1 MAVRDLT
8 NGQENKTAGLGRRI
22 HGAIAVR
29 NSISRQEVAPKL
41 RARARRLSFVFIIAF
56 LGLITRLFFL
66 QIVEGERYTFLSE
79 NNRIRIK
86 RIPGTRGMILDRQ
99 GQLLVD
105 SRPSFDLLFIPED
118 AEDPEQTLRLLARY
132 LGHDE
137 KEMLEVLETNKQ
149 RPAFEELVLGKD
161 VDWPTVVAVESHQL
175 DLPGVTLRARP
186 RRNYADGVMGAHVL
200 GYLGEIGPTQLKTLK
215 DEGYVLGDEIG
226 QYGLERRWEEV
237 LRGQSGGQQV
247 EVDALGRR
255 VRVLHEVTDVPGY
268 TVHLTL
274 DRELQ
279 QTAFE
284 ALQGREGTIVAL
296 DVRTGAILAMVS
308 TPAFDPN
315 VFARGIKADEWRTL
329 IKDRQR
335 PLSNRATQGQYPPG
349 STFKIIMSIAGL
361 EEGVIDPNARISDP
375 GFYYFGNRAFRD
387 WKKDGHGA
395 VDLHRAIVESCD
407 VYFYQLGPRL
417 GIDRIA
423 KWAHAFGLGEKS
435 GIALDDERS
444 GTIPSTEWKRK
455 RFRQPWYPGE
465 TVSVAIGQGY
475 VTVTP
480 LQLVNMMATL
490 ANGGTLYRPRIVSKV
505 ESVNTGVVREYGPE
519 IIRKIEL
526 KPSTL
531 EQVRNALADV
541 VRTPAGTGGA
551 ARSNVVQIA
560 GKTGTAQVVE
570 MKGGYVKSEQLA
582 YLNRDHAWFVSYAP
596 VDDPQIAVVV
606 MVEHGGHGGSAA
618 APAAKK
624 VIEKYIEMQNQ
635 PADQRQVRVEGDR
648 RAN

>member
-1 MAVRDLT
+1 MV
-8 NGQENKTAGLGRRI
+8 
-22 HGAIAVR
+22 VR
-29 NSISRQEVAPKL
+29 NEINRQEVAPKL
-41 RARARRLSFVFIIAF
+41 RARARLLYGVLIVVL
-56 LGLITRLFFL
+56 LGLLTRLISL
-66 QIVEGERYTFLSE
+66 QIVQGERYTFLSE

-86 RIPGTRGMILDRQ
+86 RIPGTRGMILDRR

-118 AEDPEQTLRLLARY
+118 AEDPEQTLRLLAHY
-132 LGHDE
+132 LRRDE
-137 KEMLEVLETNKQ
+137 TEMLGMLEANKQ
-149 RPAFEELVLGKD
+149 RPAFEEVVLGKD
-161 VDWPTVVAVESHQL
+161 VDWATVVAVESHQL
-175 DLPGVTLRARP
+175 DLPGVTLRSRP
-186 RRNYADGVMGAHVL
+186 RRNYSDGAMGAHVL
-200 GYLGEIGPTQLKTLK
+200 GYLGEIGPAQLKTLK
-215 DEGYVLGDEIG
+215 EEGYVLGDEIG
-226 QYGLERRWEEV
+226 QYGLERRWEDV

-284 ALQGREGTIVAL
+284 ALQGTEGTIVAL
-296 DVRTGAILAMVS
+296 DVHTGAILTMVS

-315 VFARGIKADEWRTL
+315 VFARGIKGDEWRAL
-329 IKDRQR
+329 IKDQQR

-349 STFKIIMSIAGL
+349 STFKIVMSIAGL
-361 EEGVIDPNARISDP
+361 EEGVIDPDAKISDP
-375 GFYYFGNRAFRD
+375 GFYNFGNRAFRD
-387 WKKDGHGA
+387 WKKGGHGS

-417 GIDRIA
+417 GVDRIA
-423 KWAHAFGLGEKS
+423 KWAHALGLGDKS
-435 GIALDDERS
+435 GVALDDERS
-444 GTIPSTEWKRK
+444 GTIPDTEWKRK
-455 RFRQPWYPGE
+455 RFRQPWYSGE

-480 LQLVNMMATL
+480 LQLANMMATV

-505 ESVNTGVVREYGPE
+505 ESVNNGAVREYGPE
-519 IIRKIEL
+519 IIHSTPI

-541 VRTPAGTGGA
+541 VRSPAGTGGA
-551 ARSNVVQIA
+551 ARSTIVNIA

-596 VDDPQIAVVV
+596 IENPQIAVVV
-606 MVEHGGHGGSAA
+606 LIEHGGHGASAA
-618 APAAKK
+618 APLAKK
-624 VIEKYIEMQNQ
+624 VIEKYIALQNQ
-635 PADQRQVRVEGDR
+635 PADQRQVRLEGDR

>member
-1 MAVRDLT
+1 M
-8 NGQENKTAGLGRRI
+8 
-22 HGAIAVR
+22 AVR
-29 NSISRQEVAPKL
+29 NSINRQEVAPKL
-41 RARARRLSFVFIIAF
+41 RARARRLYLVFIVAF
-56 LGLITRLFFL
+56 LGLIIRLIFL

-118 AEDPEQTLRLLARY
+118 AEDPEQTLRLLAHY
-132 LGHDE
+132 LRHDE
-137 KEMLEVLETNKQ
+137 KEMLEIFEANKQ
-149 RPAFEELVLGKD
+149 RPAFEEVVLGKD

-175 DLPGVTLRARP
+175 DLPGVTLRSRP
-186 RRNYADGVMGAHVL
+186 RRNYSDGAMGAHVL

-215 DEGYVLGDEIG
+215 DDGYVLGDEIG

-296 DVRTGAILAMVS
+296 DVHTGAILAMVS

-315 VFARGIKADEWRTL
+315 VFARGIKADEWRAL
-329 IKDRQR
+329 IKDQQR

-361 EEGVIDPNARISDP
+361 EEGVVDPDTRISDP
-375 GFYYFGNRAFRD
+375 GYYVFGNRAFRD
-387 WKKDGHGA
+387 WKKEGHGS

-417 GIDRIA
+417 GIDRIS

-435 GIALDDERS
+435 GVALDDERS
-444 GTIPSTEWKRK
+444 GTIPDTEWKRK

-480 LQLVNMMATL
+480 LQLVNMMATV

-505 ESVNTGVVREYGPE
+505 ESVNNGAVREYGPE
-519 IIRKIEL
+519 KIRTIDI

-531 EQVRNALADV
+531 EHVRNALADV
-541 VRTPAGTGGA
+541 VRSPAGTGGA
-551 ARSNVVQIA
+551 ARSNIVQIA

-596 VDDPQIAVVV
+596 VENPQIAVVV
-606 MVEHGGHGGSAA
+606 MIEHGGHGASAA
-618 APAAKK
+618 APLAKK
-624 VIEKYIEMQNQ
+624 VIEKYIELQNQ
-635 PADQRQVRVEGDR
+635 PADQRQVRVEGDK

>member
-1 MAVRDLT
+1 MTVLSEI
-8 NGQENKTAGLGRRI
+8 N
-22 HGAIAVR
+22 
-29 NSISRQEVAPKL
+29 RQEVPPKL
-41 RARARRLSFVFIIAF
+41 RARARLLYVVLVVVF
-56 LGLITRLFFL
+56 LGLLSRLIFL

-86 RIPGTRGMILDRQ
+86 RIPGTRGAILDRRD
-99 GQLLVD
+99 QLLVD

-118 AEDPEQTLRLLARY
+118 TADPEETLGLLAHY
-132 LGHDE
+132 LRRDE
-137 KEMLEVLETNKQ
+137 KELLGILEANKQ
-149 RPAFEELVLGKD
+149 RPPFEEVVLGKD
-161 VDWPTVVAVESHQL
+161 VDWATVVAVEAHQL

-186 RRNYADGVMGAHVL
+186 RRNYADGAMGAHVL
-200 GYLGEIGPTQLKTLK
+200 GYLGEIGPAQLKNLK

-226 QYGLERRWEEV
+226 QYGLERRWEDV

-274 DRELQ
+274 DRDLQ

-284 ALQGREGTIVAL
+284 ALHGSEGTIVAL
-296 DVRTGAILAMVS
+296 DVHTGAILAMVS

-315 VFARGIKADEWRTL
+315 VFARGIKGDEWRAL
-329 IKDRQR
+329 IKDPQR

-349 STFKIIMSIAGL
+349 STFKIVMSIAGL
-361 EEGVIDPNARISDP
+361 EEGVIDPDAKISDP
-375 GFYYFGNRAFRD
+375 GFYTFGNRAFRD
-387 WKKDGHGA
+387 WKKGGHGL

-417 GIDRIA
+417 GIDRIS
-423 KWAHAFGLGEKS
+423 KWAHALGLGEKS
-435 GIALDDERS
+435 GVALDDERS
-444 GTIPSTEWKRK
+444 GTIPDTEWKRK

-480 LQLVNMMATL
+480 LQLANMMATV

-505 ESVNTGVVREYGPE
+505 ESVSTGVVREYGPE
-519 IIRKIEL
+519 KIHTIDL

-531 EQVRNALADV
+531 ERVREGLADV
-541 VRTPAGTGGA
+541 VRSPAGTGGA
-551 ARSNVVQIA
+551 ARSTIVNIA

-570 MKGGYVKSEQLA
+570 MKGGYVKTEQLA

-596 VDDPQIAVVV
+596 VENPQIAVAVL
-606 MVEHGGHGGSAA
+606 VEHGGHGASAA
-618 APAAKK
+618 APLAKK
-624 VIEKYIEMQNQ
+624 VIEKYIELQNQ
-635 PADQRQVRVEGDR
+635 PTEQRQVSLEGNQ